1 MVIDVYP
8 TVTEAYHM
16 VAEES
21 SVANPPKVAKIDL
34 KNQKNGKRW
43 VGNPAFAN
51 ELPDSSV
58 LSRKFIELVVID

>member
-1 MVIDVYP
+1 
-8 TVTEAYHM
+8 M